1 MTTSITQAD
10 IDALE
15 AALVSGQLQVRIG
28 DRWITYRS
36 VEEIERALNYSRK
49 QLAAATATGTSGV
62 TRTTGV
68 VVNIDRGLG

>member
-36 VEEIERALNYSRK
+36 VEEIERALAYARRR
-49 QLAAATATGTSGV
+49 LDAATGTSASKP
-62 TRTTGV
+62 TAYV
-68 VVNIDRGLG
+68 VGLDRGVG